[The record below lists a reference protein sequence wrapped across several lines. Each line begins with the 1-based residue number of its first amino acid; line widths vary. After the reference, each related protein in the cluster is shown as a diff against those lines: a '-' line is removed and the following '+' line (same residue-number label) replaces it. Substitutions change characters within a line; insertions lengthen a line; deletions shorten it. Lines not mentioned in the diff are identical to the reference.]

1 MLWRWVCR
9 MVLRLAVKCRY
20 EVILRA
26 MELANVV
33 YDCYEQDERDEPA
46 RDNDE
51 DEATALLLQQIL
63 PFAGVDLDD
72 TVASSQHTTDHSA
85 DWAQSEGSIPSPQK
99 RTSPPP
105 QPLDWDHDAIT
116 SYSSMMDVDYICRAN
131 GCNWHWGC
139 RRIHALAPRRGWELR
154 YAVVDGVVTSDIE
167 VEPSMGKIH
176 NGEPWERWP

>member
-116 SYSSMMDVDYICRAN
+116 SYSSIWTWITSAEQMAAIGIGAVDAFMHSLQGAAGSLDMR
-131 GCNWHWGC
+131 
-139 RRIHALAPRRGWELR
+139 L
-154 YAVVDGVVTSDIE
+154 
-167 VEPSMGKIH
+167 
-176 NGEPWERWP
+176 